1 MMRLFTILKNKSF
14 PRVPAQEISV
24 KTTTKEN
31 MSFVVKKEKSNSDQA
46 DLVSLLLTY
55 NKPHG
60 LLSGQ
65 LPAQEAIKILKQ
77 TATNIFPMSSFLR

>member
-14 PRVPAQEISV
+14 PRVPAQKKKV
-24 KTTTKEN
+24 KTTTKQN
-31 MSFVVKKEKSNSDQA
+31 MSFVIKKEKSNSDQA

-55 NKPHG
+55 NKPHA

-65 LPAQEAIKILKQ
+65 LPAQ
-77 TATNIFPMSSFLR
+77 